1 MNAWFAKLFRLRENV
16 ESIDSHAIS
25 FAEPWARLNA
35 GFVAALAVI
44 AIAASLAFY
53 LRGQR
58 RGSRGGRL
66 LLACCRGGL
75 LALLVVIL
83 GDPVFRIAYTY
94 RPKPL
99 LYLVFDGTDSMGIV
113 DRWSDQQRSKLDD
126 AVGRTSDA
134 TAKTTGSSGDA
145 NGGEVA
151 AKPIGPTRLEYVQAL
166 LRNEN
171 DPLLA
176 KLQEK
181 FRIKCF
187 QFSRRDEVDAITAE
201 GDGEAIDAKKLA
213 DALSSDGQ
221 VTNLSSALASL
232 AGKHASS
239 RLSGVV
245 IFSDF
250 DKNSGGEPAGS
261 ETTPA
266 ERLGVPIYAVGI
278 GPEHA
283 RDAKVKVFLATTV
296 MRQGDKRSIAVSVEH
311 EGLAGRTATVRLI
324 AQRLAAGDEGQGD
337 AEPIEVGSREVTLGE
352 VDPLIESFDFVPT
365 EPGMYDVT
373 AEIDSLEEETAT
385 DNNRET
391 RKLKVLDE
399 YVRLLFVEY
408 EPTWEWRFIKEVFHR
423 DPLVGVKGFRTYL
436 HSAHPSVKQSHE
448 LFASSLTPP
457 TRSEFFANDV
467 IFLGDIPA
475 EVLTKGFCD
484 RLEEFVGEFGGGL
497 VVMAGPRFGVGQYA
511 RVTSNPDF
519 DEALGKIRAML
530 PVEVDPNAR
539 IKEERFRI
547 DITPLGRERDFMKLT
562 GGGSG
567 SNGGAIANG
576 SGANEGDWDSAGWDN
591 LGYLPWYQPVR
602 AVRGGASVLATHPT
616 DTCPE
621 GDKQL
626 QPLIATRSYGSR
638 GGQVVYLG
646 FNETWRMRRKFGEK
660 YYQQFWGQLIH
671 QLGFSH
677 ELGGDKRFVVRA
689 DNKDL
694 RYQAGDKVTLTVE
707 AYDEDFKPLDADRVA
722 KLDYRITRP
731 SRSTAGETTAELSL
745 PSLHAGRYETQF
757 PVFAEG
763 TYRVQVKDPITG
775 QWKPPLSFTVS
786 SRSPERRNAVR
797 NVAVQ
802 EALATRTAGRSY
814 DLTTVASLV
823 DDVEGLSKAERVV
836 EVHKL
841 WSTWPCFALVV
852 MLMLGEWLGRK
863 MVNLP

>member
-1 MNAWFAKLFRLRENV
+1 MNEWFAKLFRLRENV
-16 ESIDSHAIS
+16 ESIDSHALS

-44 AIAASLAFY
+44 AVALSLAFY

-58 RGSRGGRL
+58 RGRPGGRL

-75 LALLVVIL
+75 LALLIVIL
-83 GDPVFRIAYTY
+83 GDPVFRIAYTH

-113 DRWSDQQRSKLDD
+113 DRWSDEERRQLDE
-126 AVGRTSDA
+126 AVGNANNRSLSA
-134 TAKTTGSSGDA
+134 TAADR
-145 NGGEVA
+145 
-151 AKPIGPTRLEYVQAL
+151 PGPTRLEYVQSL

-171 DPLLA
+171 DPMLA

-181 FRIKCF
+181 FRVKCF
-187 QFSRRDEVDAITAE
+187 QFSRRDEVDAIQVE
-201 GDGEAIDAKKLA
+201 GDGIDVEAVDANRLA
-213 DALSSDGQ
+213 DALTSDGQ
-221 VTNLSSALASL
+221 VTNISSALASL

-250 DKNSGGEPAGS
+250 DRNSGGPEAGS
-261 ETTPA
+261 ATTPA
-266 ERLGVPIYAVGI
+266 ERLGVPIYTVGI
-278 GPEHA
+278 GPERA
-283 RDAKVKVFLATTV
+283 RDAKVDVSLATV
-296 MRQGDKRSIAVSVEH
+296 MRQGDKRTITVSVEQQ
-311 EGLAGRTATVRLI
+311 GLAGRTATVRLT
-324 AQRLAAGDEGQGD
+324 ARRLATGDEGRGD
-337 AEPIEVGSREVTLGE
+337 SKPIEVGSREVALGE
-352 VDPLIESFDFVPT
+352 GGPLVETFDFVPE
-365 EPGMYDVT
+365 EPGMYDIT
-373 AEIDSLEEETAT
+373 GEIVPLEEETAT
-385 DNNRET
+385 DNNRAT

-436 HSAHPSVKQSHE
+436 HSAHPSVKQSQE

-475 EVLTKGFCD
+475 DVLTKGFCE

-497 VVMAGPRFGVGQYA
+497 VVMAGPRFGVGQFA
-511 RVTSNPDF
+511 RTTPNPDF

-539 IKEERFRI
+539 IKEGRFRL
-547 DITPLGRERDFMKLT
+547 DVTPLGLRTEFMRLT
-562 GGGSG
+562 G
-567 SNGGAIANG
+567 NG
-576 SGANEGDWDSAGWDN
+576 SSSASDTGGWDN

-602 AVRGGASVLATHPT
+602 AVRGSDVSVLATHPT

-626 QPLIATRSYGSR
+626 QPLIATRKYGSR

-646 FNETWRMRRKFGEK
+646 FNETWRMRRKHGEK

-677 ELGGDKRFVVRA
+677 ELGSDKRFVVRT
-689 DNKDL
+689 DNDQL

-707 AYDEDFKPLDADRVA
+707 AYDDDFKPLDADRVA

-731 SRSTAGETTAELSL
+731 NRSAAAGETTEELSL
-745 PSLHAGRYETQF
+745 PSLHAGRYETRF

-775 QWKPPLSFTVS
+775 QWKPPLSFSVS
-786 SRSPERRNAVR
+786 SRSPERRSAVR

-802 EALATRTAGRSY
+802 ELLATQTAGRSY
-814 DLTTVASLV
+814 DLTTVANLV

-841 WSTWPCFALVV
+841 WSTWPCFALIVA
-852 MLMLGEWLGRK
+852 LMLGEWLGRK